1 MEIFAW
7 FSRGGLIMYPILF
20 CSVAAL
26 YIVIERMLTFR
37 GAKPPGGA
45 FQLKLRKV
53 LEGRDVRMA
62 QELCIQEKSPVGR
75 IVGAGLEK
83 IHHGPM
89 RVRQAMEDQGR
100 EEITL
105 MERHLGVLASIAGIA
120 PMLGFLGTV
129 TGLIVAFQSVAT
141 AAGQPSPV
149 DLADGIWE
157 ALVTTVFGLAVGIP
171 AAAAYNYLVN
181 QTQAIASTFERI
193 ARDSLDAIEESIH
206 LSAPA
211 PAKASAAD
219 DEPPL
224 RLRREEPAA

>member
-1 MEIFAW
+1 MEIFTW
-7 FSRGGLIMYPILF
+7 FGRGGLVMYPILL

-37 GAKPPGGA
+37 STKPPGGA

-53 LEGRDVRMA
+53 LEGRDVRLA
-62 QELCIQEKSPVGR
+62 QELCIQENSAVGR

-83 IHHGPM
+83 VHHGPM

-100 EEITL
+100 EEVTQ
-105 MERHLGVLASIAGIA
+105 MERHLGILASIAGIA

-129 TGLIVAFQSVAT
+129 TGLVVAFQSVAT

-157 ALVTTVFGLAVGIP
+157 ALVTTVFGLVVGIP

-181 QTQAIASTFERI
+181 QVHSISSMFERI

-206 LSAPA
+206 LAAP
-211 PAKASAAD
+211 KAAGEQA
-219 DEPPL
+219 PL
-224 RLRREEPAA
+224 RLRREEPTA

>member
-1 MEIFAW
+1 MEIFTW
-7 FSRGGLIMYPILF
+7 FGRGGLIMYPILL
-20 CSVAAL
+20 CSVVAL

-37 GAKPPGGA
+37 GARPPGGA

-53 LEGRDVRMA
+53 LEGRDVRLA
-62 QELCIQEKSPVGR
+62 QELCIQEKSAMGR

-100 EEITL
+100 EEVTQ
-105 MERHLGVLASIAGIA
+105 MERHLGILASIAGIA

-157 ALVTTVFGLAVGIP
+157 ALVTTVFGLVVGIP

-181 QTQAIASTFERI
+181 QVHAIAATFERI

-206 LSAPA
+206 LNTPRG
-211 PAKASAAD
+211 AA
-219 DEPPL
+219 EHQPL

>member
-1 MEIFAW
+1 MEIFTW
-7 FSRGGLIMYPILF
+7 FGKGGVVMYPILL

-53 LEGRDVRMA
+53 LEGRDVRLA

-83 IHHGPM
+83 VHHGPM

-100 EEITL
+100 EEVTL
-105 MERHLGVLASIAGIA
+105 MERHLGILASIAGIA

-129 TGLIVAFQSVAT
+129 TGLIVAFQSVAS

-157 ALVTTVFGLAVGIP
+157 ALVTTVFGLVVGIP

-181 QTQAIASTFERI
+181 QTQAIASMFERI

-206 LSAPA
+206 LNGTNAPKAAPA
-211 PAKASAAD
+211 

-224 RLRREEPAA
+224 RLRREGPAA